1 MACRAPEFRAGDA
14 VVVSQITT
22 QNGKNQTY
30 GWERHGAVRR
40 ESARHLNIPFRD
52 PAPPASRPFHALYD
66 TCFRIPFRKLH
77 RNARPEDAGAH
88 PPFHTM
94 LLLLAASVPRVSRK
108 PFGAS
113 APRASR
119 RLLVLDSGTTDWSR
133 RPVRGDPGGR
143 PESPRVLRTVP
154 GRILPSSR
162 PGRCAAE
169 RGADA
174 TLCGGASTSSP
185 PARARRARVTVRP
198 TYRDGVGRSVWSR
211 GACGAPGLSSFVG
224 LLERAAAA
232 SRSWRVLRGVD
243 GSVPTGDE
251 PDCSRHHGRAKDH
264 DVIKFELPCSAR
276 GWRGK
281 QPKIAGPGR
290 PDISI
295 GCNGS
300 APMAK

>member
-52 PAPPASRPFHALYD
+52 PAPPASRPFHALHD

-108 PFGAS
+108 PFVAS

-119 RLLVLDSGTTDWSR
+119 RLLFLTAARPIGRAAQSVGTPEGVRSPHGCYAPCLVGSF
-133 RPVRGDPGGR
+133 PVR
-143 PESPRVLRTVP
+143 
-154 GRILPSSR
+154 
-162 PGRCAAE
+162 
-169 RGADA
+169 
-174 TLCGGASTSSP
+174 
-185 PARARRARVTVRP
+185 ARAGVQQSGEP
-198 TYRDGVGRSVWSR
+198 TPR
-211 GACGAPGLSSFVG
+211 C
-224 LLERAAAA
+224 
-232 SRSWRVLRGVD
+232 
-243 GSVPTGDE
+243 
-251 PDCSRHHGRAKDH
+251 
-264 DVIKFELPCSAR
+264 
-276 GWRGK
+276 
-281 QPKIAGPGR
+281 
-290 PDISI
+290 
-295 GCNGS
+295 
-300 APMAK
+300 